1 MTTLDISRQVT
12 RPFQAGDVVLHRP
25 TGEEWLL
32 IVDEHE
38 GRVVPG
44 GWPDTRAEAKD
55 CVLVEASRNQCETL
69 KMTAD
74 SRHSARFLAETQLEK
89 LTQDGGAA

>member
-1 MTTLDISRQVT
+1 MT
-12 RPFQAGDVVLHRP
+12 RPFIAGDVVRHEP
-25 TGEEWLL
+25 TGEKWLL

-55 CVLVEASRNQCETL
+55 CVLLKASNSRYETL
-69 KMTAD
+69 KAT
-74 SRHSARFLAETQLEK
+74 SKSGHSAHSLAALQLEK
-89 LTQDGGAA
+89 FEQDGGAA

>member
-1 MTTLDISRQVT
+1 MT
-12 RPFQAGDVVLHRP
+12 RPFQAGDVVRHIP

-55 CVLVEASRNQCETL
+55 CILLKETRDREKEL
-69 KMTAD
+69 ADTAK
-74 SRHSARFLAETQLEK
+74 SRHSAAGLAASQLAALK
-89 LTQDGGAA
+89 NGGAE